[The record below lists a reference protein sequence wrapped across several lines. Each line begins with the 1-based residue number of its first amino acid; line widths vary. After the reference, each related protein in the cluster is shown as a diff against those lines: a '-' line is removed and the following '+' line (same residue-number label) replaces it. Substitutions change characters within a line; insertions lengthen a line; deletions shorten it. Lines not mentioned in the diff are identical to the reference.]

1 MLDEVRRR
9 FGTLLVLAASLGAA
23 GRPAPAYGQELTER
37 RRIAIASRLQAASVV
52 VRVGDAGG
60 SGFVVAGGLVVTNAH
75 VVAGH
80 LRGDR
85 LEVRFGDGHET
96 PGRLLLLDR
105 AHDLALLDAPHPRP
119 PRPLPLGRGAAR
131 VGQTVLAFGS
141 PFGLEGTLTQ
151 GIVSARRSLRLGEEA
166 AIEVIQTDA
175 PINPGNS
182 GGPLVDA
189 RGRLLGVNTAIL
201 SQAGGS
207 NGIGF
212 AVPARFV
219 RALLRRHRQGDEPAP
234 APPVATLPG
243 AEELGAVWLGILGES
258 VVRGGRRGVRV
269 TRVLPRSPAAEAG
282 LLGAGDPAPELAR
295 QLGVAWDGHIILA
308 VNGAPA
314 PDLDALKTAL
324 ERHAPGERAT
334 LLLTLGDGRAEGRVE
349 VVLAAPPAASRRRA
363 MSSR

>member
-1 MLDEVRRR
+1 MSVR
-9 FGTLLVLAASLGAA
+9 FGAPLLALALLAGPVL
-23 GRPAPAYGQELTER
+23 RPAPAAAQELTER
-37 RRIAIASRLQAASVV
+37 RRIAIAARLQAASVV
-52 VRVGDAGG
+52 IRVGDAGG
-60 SGFVVAGGLVVTNAH
+60 SGFVAGRGLVVTNAH

-80 LRGDR
+80 LRGEP
-85 LEVRFGDGHET
+85 LEVRYGDGRES

-105 AHDLALLDAPHPRP
+105 AHDLALVEAAHPRP
-119 PRPLPLGRGAAR
+119 PRPLPLARAPAR

-151 GIVSARRSLRLGEEA
+151 GIVSARRSLRLGEA
-166 AIEVIQTDA
+166 PAIDVIQTDA

-189 RGRLLGVNTAIL
+189 RGRLVGVNTAIL
-201 SQAGGS
+201 SQGGGS

-219 RALLRRHRQGDEPAP
+219 RALLARHRRGEEPAP

-258 VVRGGRRGVRV
+258 VERGGRRGVRV
-269 TRVLPRSPAAEAG
+269 TRVLPASPAAAAG
-282 LLGAGDPAPELAR
+282 LLGAGDPAPVLAQ

-308 VNGAPA
+308 VDGAPA
-314 PDLDALKTAL
+314 PDLDALKRAL
-324 ERHAPGERAT
+324 ERHGPGERAT
-334 LLLTLGDGRAEGRVE
+334 LTLTLGDGRAEGRVE
-349 VVLAAPPAASRRRA
+349 VVLTAPPARAAGRA
-363 MSSR
+363 MPSP